1 MAFYSLG
8 VWNGFYPMMKTFGIC
23 LMRPFLYLQRKRDI
37 VLKHFVLTTACSA
50 LSAHSH
56 ICGWGRFPNIKC
68 CSWAHILSKVSDW
81 LLPKYNLNWLKIEQS
96 HANPVALA
104 TLLTANFTSTPEGV
118 RGNLLIINTLRQ
130 WEEMTVHQKVFSN
143 ITIAV
148 PICKH
153 LILPSLPRLDHWRT
167 TTGKGPCNINR
178 FDKRSLTTPPPK
190 SALPSSHLYSL
201 GLQMKCLANH
211 PTGYGVD
218 SNIILDNIM

>member
-1 MAFYSLG
+1 
-8 VWNGFYPMMKTFGIC
+8 
-23 LMRPFLYLQRKRDI
+23 MRPFLYLQRKRDT

-118 RGNLLIINTLRQ
+118 KGNLLIINTLRQ

-148 PICKH
+148 SICNP
-153 LILPSLPRLDHWRT
+153 LTLPSLPRLDHWRT

-178 FDKRSLTTPPPK
+178 FDIRSLTTLPPK
-190 SALPSSHLYSL
+190 SALLSSHLYSL
-201 GLQMKCLANH
+201 GLQVKCLTNH